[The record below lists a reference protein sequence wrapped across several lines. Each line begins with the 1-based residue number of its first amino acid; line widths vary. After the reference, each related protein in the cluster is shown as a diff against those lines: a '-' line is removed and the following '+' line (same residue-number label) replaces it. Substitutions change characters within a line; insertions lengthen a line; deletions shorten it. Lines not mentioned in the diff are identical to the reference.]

1 MLVSA
6 AGYGGYLGQGLWPA
20 GSDHP
25 APESGEYLPLTNEYV
40 VLATGA
46 SVGTASALDVTPII
60 RVTGIPSA
68 DGTASAPLP
77 TPQLGTEAL
86 SGVGTASAL
95 EPALALAV
103 PLVSADVLASAPV
116 PGVLGLSEAEAA
128 VLTASAPSPAIDVV
142 ESQPYPFS
150 SVTIF

>member
-25 APESGEYLPLTNEYV
+25 APETGEYLPLTNEYV
-40 VLATGA
+40 VLATDA

-77 TPQLGTEAL
+77 TPQLGPEAL
-86 SGVGTASAL
+86 SGIGTASAL
-95 EPALALAV
+95 EPSLSFAV
-103 PLVSADVLASAPV
+103 PLAFADALASAPV
-116 PGVLGLSEAEAA
+116 PDVLELSGAEVA
-128 VLTASAPSPAIDVV
+128 VLTASAPSPAIDVQ
-142 ESQPYPFS
+142 ETQPYPFS
-150 SVTIF
+150 SVSIF